1 MMIWV
6 RFLRRR
12 MRDREV
18 ARDLQFYL
26 DLETE
31 ENMVRGMTPEEAR
44 LSARRKLGNPSLIRE
59 EIYRMNSIVFIDA
72 IWQDT
77 VLAARSLRKSL
88 SFTAA
93 TVLTLALGIG
103 ANAAIFTLFYNVHLR
118 PLPYRNATKLLSIG
132 RELKGVPG
140 GLAAVPEFI
149 GWRLENH
156 TVEKMTTWTSEEFN
170 LTGSVMPERV
180 RGADVTADFLPVLGA
195 EPSIGRGFTAEDDRP
210 GAAVVALLTHP
221 LWQRRFG
228 GNPAILGQ
236 TLVMNGAPHRI
247 IGVLPAQFRFPG
259 DIRTEV
265 LVPGRFPARPVWDG
279 HGLVLADVI
288 ALPKPGVTTEQVVAD
303 FSSIS
308 ARHQSEMPRFYMN
321 PAHPSRITA
330 VQLQEQLVG
339 SSRPALF
346 ALMLSVGILLLI
358 ACINVANL
366 QLARATVRRPEIAL
380 RVALGASRARLV
392 QWLVTENVVLSGA
405 AGLVGIVAAYALL
418 AVLRASEL
426 TLFQDPHTFDG
437 GWILWAVTL
446 GISLA
451 TGFVAASFPALTAP
465 GFQVHDVLK
474 AGVASVLGG
483 RGSRVRSAL
492 VLVQVALALV
502 LLIGSDLLL
511 RSLQRVLAVNWGFRP
526 ERLLT
531 LQMKLPESKYDTP
544 SKQAAFVEELMARV
558 NGLPGVE
565 SAATSSS
572 LPLTGYMG
580 TATFRFEGQPAPPP
594 MQRPGGP
601 ILVMTP
607 GYFRTMGT
615 AILAGRPFAPS
626 DDAETERVAIVNA
639 AFARKFYPGGDALG
653 KRIQWGANQEY
664 TTIVGICADMRQ
676 TGRESKVDT
685 ELFLPVA
692 QNPVRPVNLIIRTK
706 IAPSTLASAARLAVW
721 ATDKDQAIYSV
732 ATMDD
737 LIRKSGANRRIETLL
752 LSFLGVLATVLAA
765 IGIYG
770 VVAETISQRTAEIGL
785 RMALGARTRDILGMV
800 LRRSLVLTLGG
811 VAVGTCAGL
820 YVVRYLQSL
829 VFGVDLRDAVAFGS
843 AGGFLLIVAMV
854 AAYLPAR
861 RSASID
867 PASTL
872 RSQ

>member
-1 MMIWV
+1 
-6 RFLRRR
+6 

-18 ARDLQFYL
+18 ASDLQFYL

-31 ENMVRGMTPEEAR
+31 ENMARGMTPEEAR

-59 EIYRMNSIVFIDA
+59 EIYHMNSIVFIDA

-77 VLAARSLRKSL
+77 FLAARSLRKSL

-93 TVLTLALGIG
+93 TVLALALGIG

-118 PLPYRNATKLLSIG
+118 ALPYRNAMKLLSIG
-132 RELKGVPG
+132 RELKGVTG
-140 GLAAVPEFI
+140 GLAATPEFL
-149 GWRLENH
+149 GWRLETHAIEN
-156 TVEKMTTWTSEEFN
+156 MTAWVPEEFN
-170 LTGSVMPERV
+170 LTGSVTPERIQ
-180 RGADVTADFLPVLGA
+180 GADVTADFLPVLGVG
-195 EPSIGRGFTAEDDRP
+195 PSLGRGFTAEDDKP
-210 GAAVVALLTHP
+210 GAVAVALLTHP

-236 TLVMNGAPHRI
+236 TLVMNGAPYSI
-247 IGVLPAQFRFPG
+247 IGVLPANFRFPG

-265 LVPGRFPARPVWDG
+265 LVPARLPARPVWG
-279 HGLVLADVI
+279 GPGLVLTNVI
-288 ALPKPGVTTEQVVAD
+288 ALPKPGVTVEQVAAE

-308 ARHQSEMPRFYMN
+308 ARYQPQMPRFYVN

-339 SSRPALF
+339 SGRPALL
-346 ALMLSVGILLLI
+346 ALMASVGILLLI
-358 ACINVANL
+358 ACVNVANL

-380 RVALGASRARLV
+380 RVALGASRTRLA
-392 QWLVTENVVLSGA
+392 QLLVTENLVLSGA
-405 AGLVGIVAAYALL
+405 AGLLGIATAYALL

-426 TLFQDPHTFDG
+426 SLFQDPHAFDG
-437 GWILWAVTL
+437 GWILWVVTL

-451 TGFVAASFPALTAP
+451 AGFVAASFPALTVP
-465 GFQVHDVLK
+465 GFQVNDVLK
-474 AGVASVLGG
+474 TGVVSVLGG

-502 LLIGSDLLL
+502 LLIGSNLLL

-531 LQMKLPESKYDTP
+531 LRMKLPESKYDTP
-544 SKQAAFVEELMARV
+544 SKQAAFVDELLARV

-572 LPLTGYMG
+572 LPLLGYMG
-580 TATFRFEGQPAPPP
+580 TATFRFDGQPALPP

-601 ILVMTP
+601 ILAITP
-607 GYFRTMGT
+607 SYFQTMGT
-615 AILAGRPFAPS
+615 AILAGRPFAS
-626 DDAETERVAIVNA
+626 FDHADAERVAIVNA

-653 KRIQWGANQEY
+653 KRIQWGASQEY

-685 ELFLPVA
+685 ELYLPVA

-706 IAPSTLASAARLAVW
+706 TAPSTLASAARSAIW
-721 ATDKDQAIYSV
+721 AIDKDQAIYSV

-737 LIRKSGANRRIETLL
+737 LIRKSGANRRIETFL

-770 VVAETISQRTAEIGL
+770 VVAETISQRTSEIGL
-785 RMALGARTRDILGMV
+785 RMALGARTGDILRIV
-800 LRRSLVLTLGG
+800 LQRSLVLSLGG
-811 VAVGTCAGL
+811 VVVGTGASL

-843 AGGFLLIVAMV
+843 TGGILLFVAIV

-867 PASTL
+867 PALTL